1 MKIKLSLFV
10 FALFVLNV
18 VYGQT
23 SENEVV
29 DVIISSASE
38 KGYTTEPVT
47 DQQLDLILKSGI
59 KAPSALNN
67 QPWKFTVIKDEAIM
81 KNVINDAIPGNVL
94 IVVSGLMAEDG
105 STPDFDCGLAAQN
118 MFIAAHGL
126 GLGARPYGSPTR
138 ILNRMK
144 PRYQIPEG
152 YQAIIVLR
160 IGNLDKSVDAL
171 STASPRKSEEEVIN
185 YYKSTE

>member
-10 FALFVLNV
+10 IALFAITTIN
-18 VYGQT
+18 GQPT
-23 SENEVV
+23 DNKII
-29 DVIISSASE
+29 DVIFSSASE
-38 KGYTTEPVT
+38 RNYTSEPVT

-59 KAPSALNN
+59 KAPSGLNN

-94 IVVSGLMAEDG
+94 VIVSGLAAEDG

-118 MFIAAHGL
+118 MFLAAHGL

-138 ILNRMK
+138 IVNRMK
-144 PRYQIPEG
+144 DRYQIPEG
-152 YQAIIVLR
+152 YQALIVLR
-160 IGNLDKSVDAL
+160 IGNLDKSVDAV
-171 STASPRKSEEEVIN
+171 STASPRKSAEEVIN
-185 YYKSTE
+185 YYESSE